1 MKGTF
6 KRFSSCLLAAAV
18 LAGSCAFGTGSSVK
32 AQAASTD
39 FDESNIVLSFAAL
52 GDTHIQ
58 GSADYDST
66 VKFRKALAQLQNRAK
81 ADNKTLDAIILNGDI
96 TDYGTTDQISLLNDA
111 LQTRISKGLDLTK
124 TKLLLSMGNHE
135 IYSAE
140 LDDGD
145 NGIGDT
151 QAQAV
156 PHYHGGTTFKN
167 ILGDKMYTGD
177 NTAEQIES
185 GFLHTVINGYHF
197 INFSLYNYDHGLRY
211 EPKEL
216 QWLKDALAEA
226 NAEDPNK
233 PIFFAMHCA
242 VYGTTL
248 GSYSGDYW
256 ALNDSTF
263 YDVLKQYPQ
272 LVTFGSHLH
281 YPEQDERA
289 IYQKDF
295 TSIDLGSTYYNSLV
309 TDTTNPTTGDTVK
322 YANLNGSEPTDCM
335 NQSEGTYIQVDKN
348 NNVRVVRLD
357 FYKGETTGAQI
368 KQPWIIPSPSNPDH
382 LKVYTDEAHKAGN
395 TAPTFA
401 SGAKVT
407 VTPYDKV
414 NDPNHLTV
422 TFDQATDND
431 MVLYYEIKYI
441 DKTTGKTIN
450 TMYTYSDYYLHP
462 NPSEMAPSLTFKG
475 EKRSI
480 YPMKPNYP
488 NDYVVQVRA
497 VDCYGMMSNPITSD
511 TVPGDPSG
519 NIEVPAPSLDP
530 QDNWQFKSFTD
541 FDYLTDGY
549 TPQRSVDFD
558 SWPTADAADFHP
570 YVPVSNNGF
579 NNTPAITKKING
591 SANEFDVWSYKGSDD
606 EFAKRINTDFD
617 GAVEFWAW
625 VDFSQVNFDEC
636 YFGFRSQV
644 FYGGETEYI
653 TEVSSAI
660 QGVHYYIQDG
670 NGGWIQ
676 KDFTSNGS
684 MAIGGYKGF
693 IRFAVEDF
701 YNAEQ
706 NPMYP
711 VGLKTLKFWF
721 SPATD
726 QDYTGK
732 TFTIDQVGFA
742 GPSISGSTMTV
753 GQMKSQDGSAVVT
766 SQELS
771 AACTLAKT
779 KIDAGQKDYS
789 SETWTAFN
797 NAYTAAAGLSS
808 TASAADIQS
817 AYSAL
822 KTAQNALAALAPT
835 TTTETTTT
843 DTSTTVTS
851 ATDTTATESTA
862 TEPSATETS
871 ATEPSSTT
879 VTSASSTQSVTQP
892 TATTSETAAT
902 ETQSEET
909 TAASEETTTTAA
921 ASPNTGHSAPIAV
934 GALALLAVACGA
946 AVYKK
951 KQ

>member
-1 MKGTF
+1 M
-6 KRFSSCLLAAAV
+6 LAAAV
-18 LAGSCAFGTGSSVK
+18 FAGSCVFGTRSSLS

-39 FDESNIVLSFAAL
+39 FDSNNIVLSFAAL

-81 ADNKTLDAIILNGDI
+81 EDNRTLDAIILNGDI
-96 TDYGTTDQISLLNDA
+96 TDYGTTDQINLLNDA

-145 NGIGDT
+145 SGIGDT
-151 QAQAV
+151 QAEAV
-156 PHYHGGTTFKN
+156 PHYHGGTTFKD

-177 NTAEQIES
+177 NTAEQIEL

-197 INFSLYNYDHGLRY
+197 INFSLYNYDHGLHY
-211 EPKEL
+211 EAKEL
-216 QWLKDALAEA
+216 EWLKEALAEA
-226 NAEDPNK
+226 NAEDPSK

-242 VYGTTL
+242 IYGTTL
-248 GSYSGDYW
+248 GSYAGDYW
-256 ALNDSTF
+256 ALDDPAF

-295 TSIDLGSTYYNSLV
+295 TSIDLGSTYYNSML
-309 TDTTNPTTGDTVK
+309 TETTNPTTGDTVK
-322 YANLNGSEPTDCM
+322 FANLNTSQPADCM

-348 NNVRVVRLD
+348 NNVRVIRLD
-357 FYKGETTGAQI
+357 FYKGDTTGAQI
-368 KQPWIIPSPSNPDH
+368 KQPWIIPSPTSPDH
-382 LKVYTDEAHKAGN
+382 MKAYTDEAHTAGN

-431 MVLYYEIKYI
+431 LVWYYEIKYI

-450 TMYTYSDYYLHP
+450 TMYMYSDYYLHP
-462 NPSEMAPSLTFKG
+462 NQDEMSPTLAFKG

-497 VDCYGMMSNPITSD
+497 VDCYGLMSGAITSD
-511 TVPGDPSG
+511 TVAGDPSG
-519 NIEVPAPSLDP
+519 NIEVPSPSLDP
-530 QDNWQFKSFTD
+530 QDTWQFRPFTT
-541 FDYLTDGY
+541 FDYLADGY

-558 SWPTADAADFHP
+558 SWPTADAAEFHP
-570 YVPVSNNGF
+570 YVPVSDNGF
-579 NNTPAITKKING
+579 DSTPAITKQING
-591 SANEFDVWSYKGSDD
+591 SANEFDVWSYNGSDD

-653 TEVSSAI
+653 TETSTAI
-660 QGVHYYIQDG
+660 EGVHYYIQDG
-670 NGGWIQ
+670 NGGWIE
-676 KDFTSNGS
+676 KDFNSDGS
-684 MAIGGYKGF
+684 MAIGNYKGF

-701 YNAEQ
+701 VNADG

-711 VGLKTLKFWF
+711 MGLKTLKFWF

-742 GPSISGSTMTV
+742 GPSVSGATQTV
-753 GQMKSQDGSAVVT
+753 GEMKSEDGSAVVT

-771 AACTLAKT
+771 AACTLAKA
-779 KIDAGQKDYS
+779 KIDAGQKDYTD
-789 SETWTAFN
+789 ETWTAFN
-797 NAYTAAAGLSS
+797 NAYTAAAAVPAS
-808 TASAADIQS
+808 ASAADIQS
-817 AYSAL
+817 AYTAL
-822 KTAQNALAALAPT
+822 KTAQNALAAAAPET
-835 TTTETTTT
+835 TTSETTTE
-843 DTSTTVTS
+843 STTVGTS
-851 ATDTTATESTA
+851 ASETTATETTE
-862 TEPSATETS
+862 TEPSETVAPTTEST
-871 ATEPSSTT
+871 AVTTAPSTPVTT
-879 VTSASSTQSVTQP
+879 ASST
-892 TATTSETAAT
+892 AAQT
-902 ETQSEET
+902 VSP
-909 TAASEETTTTAA
+909 TAASTTAPTASDTETATTAA
-921 ASPNTGHSAPIAV
+921 ASPDTGHGAPIAV
-934 GALALLAVACGA
+934 GALALLAAVCGA
-946 AVYKK
+946 AVIRKRK
-951 KQ
+951 